1 MRTRKKKTKKR
12 TGRLV
17 PALAAALLLA
27 VAAFSALAKEKPK
40 DKKKAPPPAALVA
53 GTVFRDAGF
62 ALPGAE
68 VVATPDPP
76 QGKKQWRTTGNA
88 RGEYF
93 LRLPAGPA
101 SYTVVVRANGF
112 RPQEK
117 KVTFA
122 ADERLD
128 FNFLLE
134 PGGENTK

>member
-1 MRTRKKKTKKR
+1 MRTRKKTKKK
-12 TGRLV
+12 TGRLL
-17 PALAAALLLA
+17 PALAVALLLML
-27 VAAFSALAKEKPK
+27 AAFSALAKEKPK
-40 DKKKAPPPAALVA
+40 DKKKVAPAAALVA

-76 QGKKQWRTTGNA
+76 QGKKQWKTTGNA
-88 RGEYF
+88 RGEFF

-117 KVTFA
+117 KVTIA

-134 PGGENTK
+134 PGGENAK

>member
-1 MRTRKKKTKKR
+1 MRTRKRTTKKR
-12 TGRLV
+12 TGSRRLACLAV
-17 PALAAALLLA
+17 ILFALAALSA
-27 VAAFSALAKEKPK
+27 VAKEKPK
-40 DKKKAPPPAALVA
+40 DKKKASPAAAMVA

-76 QGKKQWRTTGNA
+76 QGKKQWKTTGNA

-101 SYTVVVRANGF
+101 SYTVVVRASGF

-134 PGGENTK
+134 PGGESTK